1 MGKTY
6 IADKETLDKCYA
18 ILSADGIYGFIE
30 HMDVLSPTARI
41 EYIGQNKDFTPISL
55 NKDTGAMTLNSWA
68 DFPIIVANKPW
79 MVRAD
84 GTPDYRLDENDYTK
98 KEDGTASDVSN
109 TSYNGGA
116 FSWLARIYKQEY
128 MLGND
133 RVVKFSMRE
142 RDGFEPVGFKD
153 PSNNVLEGVWIPM
166 FYGSILGA
174 DTSTPKMV
182 SLAGLQPCYN
192 NTTDKEHTAI
202 ANFSSRAAF
211 LGGGIVQTITDLLI
225 MFAKSTNSQEAYGYG
240 NSSGYDASLA
250 PTNGVKQNA
259 VVGGGQF
266 YGTKDAKSLNKIFH
280 SIVLGTYQQWMRDPY
295 TLLVNGRYK
304 VSKNYTYDVTGAKY
318 QDTGTASRRCS
329 IAMAVRR
336 NTVFSIRTSTRPFPA
351 SEQSRFIRAREA
363 HPLAVVTD
371 CGRMSRLWRSPFGSV
386 IATTVRLLVCA
397 TWLWATLPGM
407 PTGTSGPP
415 SFFYHLSGSQRK
427 QDTVIGGLGVC
438 VSRIPPVEQNRI
450 LIA

>member
-18 ILSADGIYGFIE
+18 ILAADGIYGFIE

-142 RDGFEPVGFKD
+142 RDGFEPDGFKD

-211 LGGGIVQTITDLLI
+211 LGGGIVQTITDHVCKEHELAGSIRLWKFKRI
-225 MFAKSTNSQEAYGYG
+225 RCEPCTDQRSEAE
-240 NSSGYDASLA
+240 
-250 PTNGVKQNA
+250 
-259 VVGGGQF
+259 
-266 YGTKDAKSLNKIFH
+266 
-280 SIVLGTYQQWMRDPY
+280 R
-295 TLLVNGRYK
+295 
-304 VSKNYTYDVTGAKY
+304 
-318 QDTGTASRRCS
+318 SRRRWTVLRNKGCKVTQQDLPLHRPWNIS
-329 IAMAVRR
+329 AVD
-336 NTVFSIRTSTRPFPA
+336 A
-351 SEQSRFIRAREA
+351 
-363 HPLAVVTD
+363 
-371 CGRMSRLWRSPFGSV
+371 
-386 IATTVRLLVCA
+386 
-397 TWLWATLPGM
+397 
-407 PTGTSGPP
+407 
-415 SFFYHLSGSQRK
+415 
-427 QDTVIGGLGVC
+427 
-438 VSRIPPVEQNRI
+438 
-450 LIA
+450 